1 METFDHRAL
10 KQLALTWL
18 FASGCRAVANEVT
31 SAIPRWRIDAA
42 GWRHTTLAPE
52 TIVIE
57 CKQSRADFFRDDESL
72 DELLNERQRLHARR
86 ATIEEQRIKVYEPHL
101 RAGDPGLFEEHASWD
116 FTRSRLA
123 DYRRVLLGLRRVDHA
138 LHGETKFCLFARYRL
153 ADRLYLMAP
162 QGMLRP
168 REIPVGWG
176 LLEIPR
182 RLARRAMRDSQSHP
196 VQIRETIAAPPLVSR
211 CDRRERMLRNIA
223 AAASRA
229 AFGHLIPRPPACES
243 QDSTAS
249 RKKDLFSEVD
259 RARS

>member
-18 FASGCRAVANEVT
+18 FDSGCRAVANEVT
-31 SAIPRWRIDAA
+31 SAIPRWRVDAA
-42 GWRHTTLAPE
+42 GWRHTALSPE

-72 DELLNERQRLHARR
+72 DELLKERQRLHARR
-86 ATIEEQRIKVYEPHL
+86 AAIEDQRIKVYEPHL

-123 DYRRVLLGLRRVDHA
+123 DYRRVLLGLRRVDQA

-153 ADRLYLMAP
+153 ADRLYLLAP

-168 REIPVGWG
+168 REVPVGWG
-176 LLEIPR
+176 LLETPR
-182 RLARRAMRDSQSHP
+182 RLARRALRDSANHSVHL
-196 VQIRETIAAPPLVSR
+196 RETIVAPPLVSR
-211 CDRRERMLRNIA
+211 TDRRDRMLRNIA
-223 AAASRA
+223 IAASRA
-229 AFGHLIPRPPACES
+229 AFGHLAARVTTGES
-243 QDSTAS
+243 HDSTGA
-249 RKKDLFSEVD
+249 RKRDLFSEVD
-259 RARS
+259 RAHS